1 MASIELVG
9 WAKARAPHPFLH
21 SQNWRAPCPRADD
34 TEPEPRGHGA
44 RDFMTCRDIGGARL
58 CPPLYGDCQ
67 EGTPVGQQAPRAARA
82 DRGGGSR
89 AHERHALSSDSFF
102 VRPGA
107 VSSSRPASFSEA
119 PRAAAVKAGRRWV
132 VTTSCVVARPRLD
145 GSEHD
150 ARVARSGAKG
160 RAVSSPTSLVLDWA
174 VINMRK
180 APHNLVSGRA

>member
-1 MASIELVG
+1 MVG
-9 WAKARAPHPFLH
+9 WAKARFAR
-21 SQNWRAPCPRADD
+21 RAHHWQPTAWAR
-34 TEPEPRGHGA
+34 RGA
-44 RDFMTCRDIGGARL
+44 VKLAQTVETCLRARL

-145 GSEHD
+145 GSEHG